1 MVLRGTNF
9 AYANSEF
16 DEAEFVILGVP
27 FDRSTSFRSG
37 ARAGPNA
44 IREASYNFEPYL
56 FEHDIILTDIK
67 VHDAGNIEEMGQ
79 AEDMIR
85 ETREYVSKIVKAGK
99 FPILIGG
106 EHTITVPAV
115 QAFNEIGVISVDA
128 HLDFRDEY
136 MNNKLSHACVMRR
149 NAEHVGIENVL
160 AFGVRSISIEEK
172 KGPMPEYIDAYTI
185 YEDGVEKAFKRALN
199 MIRREDIYF
208 TLDIDG
214 IDPAYAPG
222 TGTPEPFGLSSMDVK
237 KCINMLG
244 PRLVGFDVNEV
255 SPPYDKGNT
264 AALAARMIMEVVAV
278 VYKQHH
284 KKTSFLRR

>member
-9 AYANSEF
+9 AYANAEF

-37 ARAGPNA
+37 ARAAPNA

-56 FEHDIILTDIK
+56 FEHDIVLTDIK

-85 ETREYVSKIVKAGK
+85 ETRDYVSRIVKAKK

-106 EHTITVPAV
+106 EHTVTVPAV

-172 KGPMPEYIDAYTI
+172 KGAMPEYIDAYTI

-255 SPPYDKGNT
+255 SPPYDQGNT

>member
-9 AYANSEF
+9 AYASAEF
-16 DEAEFVILGVP
+16 EEAEFVILGVP

-56 FEHDIILTDIK
+56 FEHDVLLTDVK

-85 ETREYVSKIVKAGK
+85 ETKDYVSKIVQAGK

-115 QAFNEIGVISVDA
+115 QAFTDIGVISVDA

-172 KGPMPEYIDAYTI
+172 RSPMPEYIDAYTI
-185 YEDGVEKAFKRALN
+185 HEDGVEKSFKRALN
-199 MIRREDIYF
+199 MIRKEDIYF

-237 KCINMLG
+237 KCINMLA
-244 PRLVGFDVNEV
+244 PRIVGFDVNEV

-264 AALAARMIMEVVAV
+264 AALAARMIMEVIAV
-278 VYKQHH
+278 VYKKHH
-284 KKTSFLRR
+284 KKPSFLRR